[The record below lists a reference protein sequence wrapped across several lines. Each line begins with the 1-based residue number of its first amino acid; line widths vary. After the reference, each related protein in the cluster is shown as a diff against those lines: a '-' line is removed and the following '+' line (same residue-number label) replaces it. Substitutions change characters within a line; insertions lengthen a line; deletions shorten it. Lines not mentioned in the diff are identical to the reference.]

1 MLFNIVIFVYSLCAT
16 VVFLSMAG
24 VINSNYK
31 KLKSY
36 DVISNEI
43 LLQVPEDWQ
52 IEPFVDA
59 IVVTLP
65 ANSTNSTL
73 ACP

>member
-1 MLFNIVIFVYSLCAT
+1 
-16 VVFLSMAG
+16 MAG